1 MGGSHLFVRIVDF
14 GKLNFF
20 CQGYYFFK
28 KPLVFKWTSCHLV
41 FILTRFDPKILKNII
56 NGMVL
61 IGTLGTC
68 VNIIVVIDRYFGVA
82 GGQGVRVF

>member
-1 MGGSHLFVRIVDF
+1 M
-14 GKLNFF
+14 
-20 CQGYYFFK
+20 
-28 KPLVFKWTSCHLV
+28 V
-41 FILTRFDPKILKNII
+41 FILPRFDPKILKNII

-68 VNIIVVIDRYFGVA
+68 VNIIVFIHRYFGVA

>member
-14 GKLNFF
+14 GKLIFF
-20 CQGYYFFK
+20 CQGSYFLK

-41 FILTRFDPKILKNII
+41 FILPRFDPKILKNII

-68 VNIIVVIDRYFGVA
+68 VNIIVFIHRYFGVA